1 MKMKYILLFAVS
13 MIFHSVQAQIKQSI
27 NEFSVLEV
35 TDRLWVSVVPS
46 DKHEIVI
53 NGELADKVEAV
64 YSKGE
69 LRLKMKGSHIMQGNQ
84 ANVVVYTPSVS
95 SIIAKKG
102 SEVNIEETAIE
113 EEAMI
118 FTASE
123 GSKIRAYM
131 KSVGV
136 DVSSNTGS
144 SIDLLGSAT
153 KLNVTTTA
161 GGNFYGKDLKT
172 EIVHVRVN
180 AGGKTEVNA
189 SESADVET
197 RMGGTIDVYG
207 NPKNKRDKKI
217 AGGKIVFHQ

>member
-1 MKMKYILLFAVS
+1 MKMRYILLFAVS
-13 MIFHSVQAQIKQSI
+13 LIVHSVHAQIKQSI

-46 DKHEIVI
+46 DRHELEI

-69 LRLKMKGSHIMQGNQ
+69 LRLKMKAGYIMQGNQ
-84 ANVVVYTPSVS
+84 ANVIVYTPSLS
-95 SIIAKKG
+95 SIVAKKG
-102 SEVNIEETAIE
+102 AEVNIEESAIE
-113 EEAMI
+113 EEAMSFI
-118 FTASE
+118 ASE
-123 GSKIRAYM
+123 GAKIRAM
-131 KSVGV
+131 IKSVGV
-136 DVSSNTGS
+136 DATVNTGS

-153 KLNVTTTA
+153 KLNVRTTA

-172 EIVHVRVN
+172 DIAYVRVN

-189 SESADVET
+189 SQSADVET
-197 RMGGTIDVYG
+197 RAGGTIDVYG

-217 AGGKIVFHQ
+217 AGGKIVFHK